1 MSAREQPGGLSVLQ
15 KQKRST
21 ARLPA
26 CPRADHIELPR
37 GAISMMLG
45 KYQLISKLATGGMAE
60 VYLARADGPM
70 GFSKALVVKR
80 ILPHLAEDPQFV
92 EMFIAEAR
100 LAARLDHPNIVQIFD
115 FGEADG
121 TWFLA
126 MEYID
131 GLNLRVLAKRARAVE
146 VPLPPAC
153 CARIIASAC
162 EGLAFAHDS
171 RDPELGV
178 PLGLIHRDISPD
190 NILLSHQGSVKVVDF
205 GIAKAA
211 DQGHRTQTG
220 VIKGKLAYM
229 PPEQLRGAALD
240 RRVDVYALGIVL
252 YELLT
257 GHKPFDATTEAS
269 MVQAILHEPFIPA
282 EKRQPD
288 LPVALRS
295 ILERALAKE
304 REQRYPD
311 CRVFQADLERFMV
324 STGEPVGTWHLA
336 QLMKRVAALS
346 EAAVTEPIAGYT
358 PGKNTPAKGTPPKG
372 IPSKTPPRGTPPKG
386 MPSKTPPKGTP
397 PKGMQSK
404 TPAKG
409 IPSPQE
415 PRPELVTSMERP
427 APTLPTRK
435 EEAGLPAGAP
445 ASEPRLEP
453 ERRLGKRLVA
463 AAAGVAVLLALTCM
477 ARRDETPAPQPVA
490 LKEPAVSASQ
500 ATAPQQ
506 QPSPAPAPLPN
517 ATEAAPS
524 PEKPQDPAVAAPA
537 TGEKKTETPAGAIAS
552 ADPSVIPSDP
562 ETAPPDP
569 SPTPRNGS
577 GKTQPGKKPKN
588 RPVIVPAI
596 NLAPAQARQKMGSVE
611 FRIRPYAVVWID
623 GKRLGQTPLPPHE
636 LPAGKHMVQLVNE
649 EQGKHVTLQIEVQAG
664 KPYMLKY
671 NLGLE

>member
-1 MSAREQPGGLSVLQ
+1 
-15 KQKRST
+15 
-21 ARLPA
+21 
-26 CPRADHIELPR
+26 
-37 GAISMMLG
+37 MMLG
-45 KYQLISKLATGGMAE
+45 KYQLVSKLATGGMAE

-70 GFSKALVVKR
+70 GFTKALVVKR

-115 FGEADG
+115 FGDADG

-190 NILLSHQGSVKVVDF
+190 NILVSHQGAVKVVDF

-229 PPEQLRGAALD
+229 PPEQLRGAPLD

-282 EKRQPD
+282 EERQPD

-295 ILERALAKE
+295 ILERALAKD
-304 REQRYPD
+304 RDQRYPD

-336 QLMKRVAALS
+336 QLMRRVTALN
-346 EAAVTEPIAGYT
+346 EAAVTEPIPGYT
-358 PGKNTPAKGTPPKG
+358 PGRNTPAKGTPPKG
-372 IPSKTPPRGTPPKG
+372 TPPKGLPSKTPARGTPPKG
-386 MPSKTPPKGTP
+386 LPSKTPAKGTP
-397 PKGMQSK
+397 PKG

-415 PRPELVTSMERP
+415 PRPELVKSMERP
-427 APTLPTRK
+427 APTIRTPTIRVP
-435 EEAGLPAGAP
+435 E
-445 ASEPRLEP
+445 SEPQPEP
-453 ERRLGKRLVA
+453 DEPSVRQRYGKHLVA
-463 AAAGVAVLLALTCM
+463 AAAGVAVLLALTCV
-477 ARRDETPAPQPVA
+477 ARRDEAPSPQPLA
-490 LKEPAVSASQ
+490 IHEPAVSAPQ
-500 ATAPQQ
+500 ATAPAQQ
-506 QPSPAPAPLPN
+506 QPPAPAPPQKV
-517 ATEAAPS
+517 AEAEPT
-524 PEKPQDPAVAAPA
+524 PVPPREPPAVETPAP
-537 TGEKKTETPAGAIAS
+537 GENTTETPAGAIAS
-552 ADPSVIPSDP
+552 ADPSVIPPAQETKRP
-562 ETAPPDP
+562 ESAPG
-569 SPTPRNGS
+569 TPNAPGKNPS
-577 GKTQPGKKPKN
+577 GKKKTH
-588 RPVIVPAI
+588 RPVNPNPVPPI
-596 NLAPAQARQKMGSVE
+596 NRELAQARQKTGRVE
-611 FRIRPYAVVWID
+611 FRIRPYAIVWVDNKLI
-623 GKRLGQTPLPPHE
+623 GQTPLTPLE
-636 LPAGKHMVQLVNE
+636 LPAGKHTVLLINQEM
-649 EQGKHVTLQIEVQAG
+649 GKRVTLQIEVQAG
-664 KPYMLKY
+664 EPYILKH
-671 NLGLE
+671 NLGTE

>member
-1 MSAREQPGGLSVLQ
+1 
-15 KQKRST
+15 
-21 ARLPA
+21 
-26 CPRADHIELPR
+26 
-37 GAISMMLG
+37 MMLG
-45 KYQLISKLATGGMAE
+45 KYQLVSKLATGGMAE

-70 GFSKALVVKR
+70 GFTKALVVKR

-115 FGEADG
+115 FGEADS

-178 PLGLIHRDISPD
+178 PLGLIHRDVSPD
-190 NILLSHQGSVKVVDF
+190 NILVSHQGAVKVVDF

-229 PPEQLRGAALD
+229 PPEQLRGAPLD
-240 RRVDVYALGIVL
+240 RRVDVYALGMVL

-282 EKRQPD
+282 EERQPD

-295 ILERALAKE
+295 ILERALAKD
-304 REQRYPD
+304 RDQRYPD

-336 QLMKRVAALS
+336 QLMRRVAALS
-346 EAAVTEPIAGYT
+346 EAAVTEPIPGYT
-358 PGKNTPAKGTPPKG
+358 PGRNTPAKGTPPKG
-372 IPSKTPPRGTPPKG
+372 TPPKGLPSKTPARGTPPKG
-386 MPSKTPPKGTP
+386 LPSKTPARGIPPKGTP
-397 PKGMQSK
+397 P
-404 TPAKG
+404 KG

-415 PRPELVTSMERP
+415 PRPELVKSMERP
-427 APTLPTRK
+427 APTIRTPTIRIP
-435 EEAGLPAGAP
+435 E
-445 ASEPRLEP
+445 SEPHPEP
-453 ERRLGKRLVA
+453 DEPSVRQRYGRHLA
-463 AAAGVAVLLALTCM
+463 AAAGVAVLLALTCV
-477 ARRDETPAPQPVA
+477 ARRDEAPSPKTLAVH
-490 LKEPAVSASQ
+490 EPAVSAPR
-500 ATAPQQ
+500 ATAPAQQ
-506 QPSPAPAPLPN
+506 QPPAPAPPQKT
-517 ATEAAPS
+517 AEAEPAPVT
-524 PEKPQDPAVAAPA
+524 PQEPPAVTTPAP
-537 TGEKKTETPAGAIAS
+537 GENTTETPAGAIAS
-552 ADPSVIPSDP
+552 ADPSVIPPAQETKRP
-562 ETAPPDP
+562 ESAP
-569 SPTPRNGS
+569 STPNAPGRNSS
-577 GKTQPGKKPKN
+577 GKKKTY
-588 RPVIVPAI
+588 RPVNPNPVPPI
-596 NLAPAQARQKMGSVE
+596 NLALAQARQKTGTVE
-611 FRIRPYAVVWID
+611 FRIRPYAIVWVDDKLI
-623 GKRLGQTPLPPHE
+623 GQTPLTPLE
-636 LPAGKHMVQLVNE
+636 LPAGKHTVLLINQEM
-649 EQGKHVTLQIEVQAG
+649 GKRVTLRIEVQAG
-664 KPYMLKY
+664 KPYILKH
-671 NLGLE
+671 NLGTE

>member
-1 MSAREQPGGLSVLQ
+1 
-15 KQKRST
+15 
-21 ARLPA
+21 
-26 CPRADHIELPR
+26 
-37 GAISMMLG
+37 MMLG
-45 KYQLISKLATGGMAE
+45 KYQLVSKLATGGMAE

-70 GFSKALVVKR
+70 GFTKALVVKR

-100 LAARLDHPNIVQIFD
+100 LAAQLNHPNIVQIFD

-190 NILLSHQGSVKVVDF
+190 NILLSHQGAVKVVDF

-288 LPVALRS
+288 LPVALRN
-295 ILERALAKE
+295 ILERALAKD
-304 REQRYPD
+304 RDQRYPD
-311 CRVFQADLERFMV
+311 CHVFQADLERFMV

-336 QLMKRVAALS
+336 QLMKRVTALS
-346 EAAVTEPIAGYT
+346 EAAVTEPISGYT
-358 PGKNTPAKGTPPKG
+358 PGRNTPAKGTPPKG
-372 IPSKTPPRGTPPKG
+372 IPSKTPAKGTPPKGTPPKG
-386 MPSKTPPKGTP
+386 MPSKTP
-397 PKGMQSK
+397 
-404 TPAKG
+404 AKG
-409 IPSPQE
+409 IPSSPQE

-435 EEAGLPAGAP
+435 ETEIPAEAP

-453 ERRLGKRLVA
+453 DERSARHKLGKRLVA
-463 AAAGVAVLLALTCM
+463 VAAGVAVLLVLTCM
-477 ARRDETPAPQPVA
+477 ARRDETPGPQPVA
-490 LKEPAVSASQ
+490 LQEPAVSTPR
-500 ATAPQQ
+500 ATAPPRQ
-506 QPSPAPAPLPN
+506 QPPAPAPLPK
-517 ATEAAPS
+517 AAEAEPA
-524 PEKPQDPAVAAPA
+524 PEKPQE
-537 TGEKKTETPAGAIAS
+537 TKTETPAGAIAS
-552 ADPSVIPSDP
+552 ADPSVIPPAP
-562 ETAPPDP
+562 ETKRPEPTQEIARPEPPPPPRTGPRKNP
-569 SPTPRNGS
+569 SIKG
-577 GKTQPGKKPKN
+577 PKN
-588 RPVIVPAI
+588 RPIVVPV
-596 NLAPAQARQKMGSVE
+596 LDLEPAQTRQKPGSLE
-611 FRIRPYAVVWID
+611 FRIRPYAIVWVD
-623 GKRLGQTPLPPHE
+623 GKRLGQTPLPPYE

-649 EQGKHVTLQIEVQAG
+649 EQGKHITLQVEIQAG
-664 KPYMLKY
+664 KPYILKY
-671 NLGLE
+671 NLGLMGEE